1 MNQTNYLFKIM
12 KVKKMSFYA
21 QVAQR
26 LNEKGVLP
34 FSAREWNVPLVQ
46 RVIYGKSKDKEAIN
60 AIQEVAK
67 EFASKGIQIPK
78 L

>member
-1 MNQTNYLFKIM
+1 M

>member
-1 MNQTNYLFKIM
+1 MIFRFSM
-12 KVKKMSFYA
+12 RKMSFYA
-21 QVAQR
+21 QVANR

-46 RVIYGKSKDKEAIN
+46 RVIYGKSKDQDAIK
-60 AIQEVAK
+60 AIHEVAK
-67 EFASKGIQIPK
+67 EFAQQGIQIPK

>member
-46 RVIYGKSKDKEAIN
+46 RVIYGKSKDKEAID
-60 AIQEVAK
+60 AIQEVEK

>member
-1 MNQTNYLFKIM
+1 MRL
-12 KVKKMSFYA
+12 KKMSFYA
-21 QVAQR
+21 QVAER

-46 RVIYGKSKDKEAIN
+46 RVIYGKSKDIEAIK

-67 EFASKGIQIPK
+67 EFAEKGYEIPR

>member
-1 MNQTNYLFKIM
+1 M
-12 KVKKMSFYA
+12 KVRKMSFYA

-26 LNEKGVLP
+26 LNERGILP

-46 RVIYGKSKDKEAIN
+46 RVIYGKSKDLDAIK

-67 EFASKGIQIPK
+67 EFAEAGIQIPQ

>member
-1 MNQTNYLFKIM
+1 M
-12 KVKKMSFYA
+12 KVRKMSFYA
-21 QVAQR
+21 QVANR

-46 RVIYGKSKDKEAIN
+46 RVIYGKSKDNEAIK
-60 AIQEVAK
+60 AIQEIAK
-67 EFASKGIQIPK
+67 EFANDGIEIPR

>member
-1 MNQTNYLFKIM
+1 MR
-12 KVKKMSFYA
+12 VKKMSFYA

-46 RVIYGKSKDKEAIN
+46 RVIYGKSKDQEAIN
-60 AIQEVAK
+60 AINEVAK
-67 EFASKGIQIPK
+67 EFASSGIQIPK

>member
-1 MNQTNYLFKIM
+1 
-12 KVKKMSFYA
+12 MSFYA

-46 RVIYGKSKDKEAIN
+46 RVIYGKSKDQEAIN
-60 AIQEVAK
+60 AINEVAK
-67 EFASKGIQIPK
+67 EFASSGIQIPK

>member
-1 MNQTNYLFKIM
+1 MRAR
-12 KVKKMSFYA
+12 KMSYYA
-21 QVAQR
+21 QVANR

-46 RVIYGKSKDKEAIN
+46 RVIYGKSKDIQAIQ
-60 AIQEVAK
+60 AIQEVAR
-67 EFASKGIQIPK
+67 EFAEQGIEIPR

>member
-1 MNQTNYLFKIM
+1 M
-12 KVKKMSFYA
+12 KVRKMSFYA

-26 LNEKGVLP
+26 LNERGILP

-46 RVIYGKSKDKEAIN
+46 RVIYGKSKDIDAIK

-67 EFASKGIQIPK
+67 EFAEAGIQIPQ